1 MLSLSYTAQKEDTL
15 VSVSNRLMVSERQ
28 INDLLDTLVSN
39 GYDILS
45 TEITDG
51 DYSPHWQGQSLSVP
65 PARIT
70 PIRKQT
76 ERERNKMKIETAIWN
91 GKKTKVLAVPSFS
104 SSQEALDFLAEIQK
118 LDKDAT
124 LTVTSVSQYN

>member
-51 DYSPHWQGQSLSVP
+51 DNSPHWQGQSLSVP

-70 PIRKQT
+70 PIT
-76 ERERNKMKIETAIWN
+76 ERERNKMKMEIEIAIWN
-91 GKKTKVLAVPSFS
+91 SKKTKVLMVDSFNS
-104 SSQEALDFLAEIQK
+104 TKEVLDFMTELQK
-118 LDKDAT
+118 VEKDAT
-124 LTVTSVSQYN
+124 YTVTAVRKGK

>member
-1 MLSLSYTAQKEDTL
+1 M
-15 VSVSNRLMVSERQ
+15 
-28 INDLLDTLVSN
+28 
-39 GYDILS
+39 
-45 TEITDG
+45 
-51 DYSPHWQGQSLSVP
+51 P

-91 GKKTKVLAVPSFS
+91 GKKTRVLAVPSFS

-124 LTVTSVSQYN
+124 LTVTSISQYN

>member
-51 DYSPHWQGQSLSVP
+51 DYSPHWQG
-65 PARIT
+65 
-70 PIRKQT
+70 
-76 ERERNKMKIETAIWN
+76 
-91 GKKTKVLAVPSFS
+91 
-104 SSQEALDFLAEIQK
+104 
-118 LDKDAT
+118 
-124 LTVTSVSQYN
+124 

>member
-51 DYSPHWQGQSLSVP
+51 DNSPHWQGQSLSVP

-70 PIRKQT
+70 PIT
-76 ERERNKMKIETAIWN
+76 ERERNKMKMEIEIAVWN
-91 GKKTKVLAVPSFS
+91 SKKTKVLMVDSFNYTK
-104 SSQEALDFLAEIQK
+104 EVLDFMTELQK
-118 LDKDAT
+118 VEKDAT
-124 LTVTSVSQYN
+124 YTVTAVRKGK

>member
-1 MLSLSYTAQKEDTL
+1 MLTLSYTAQKEDTL

-51 DYSPHWQGQSLSVP
+51 DNSPHWQG
-65 PARIT
+65 
-70 PIRKQT
+70 
-76 ERERNKMKIETAIWN
+76 
-91 GKKTKVLAVPSFS
+91 
-104 SSQEALDFLAEIQK
+104 
-118 LDKDAT
+118 
-124 LTVTSVSQYN
+124 

>member
-1 MLSLSYTAQKEDTL
+1 M
-15 VSVSNRLMVSERQ
+15 
-28 INDLLDTLVSN
+28 
-39 GYDILS
+39 
-45 TEITDG
+45 
-51 DYSPHWQGQSLSVP
+51 P

>member
-1 MLSLSYTAQKEDTL
+1 MLNLSYTAQKEDNL

-39 GYDILS
+39 GYDIIS

-65 PARIT
+65 HDSIQQ
-70 PIRKQT
+70 IT
-76 ERERNKMKIETAIWN
+76 ERERKKMKIETAIWN
-91 GKKTKVLAVPSFS
+91 GKKTRVLAVPSFS
-104 SSQEALDFLAEIQK
+104 SSQEALEFLKEIQK

-124 LTVTSVSQYN
+124 LTITSVSQYK